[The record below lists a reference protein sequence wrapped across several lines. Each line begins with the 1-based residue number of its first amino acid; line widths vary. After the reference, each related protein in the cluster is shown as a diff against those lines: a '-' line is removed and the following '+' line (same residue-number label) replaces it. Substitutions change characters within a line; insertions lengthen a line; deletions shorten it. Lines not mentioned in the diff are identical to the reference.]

1 MKLRHGVQPVLP
13 MDNGGDRWWEV
24 REWMVTETSSPQ
36 SPRKRKPA
44 RTSGFSQILE
54 TQVCR
59 HRASITTPIHKK
71 KAMCAPR
78 VPETPQSF
86 RLVLEVS
93 TSLPRFQGRRTEL
106 RAAVPLQVLLLGRV
120 LTICI
125 DTDQNR
131 DHGGRGSRVFET
143 SCPS

>member
-86 RLVLEVS
+86 RLLK
-93 TSLPRFQGRRTEL
+93 PDW
-106 RAAVPLQVLLLGRV
+106 QVLHTSIPSASSV
-120 LTICI
+120 
-125 DTDQNR
+125 
-131 DHGGRGSRVFET
+131 GSRALID
-143 SCPS
+143 CPQRAPHHPGPP